1 MGTTHERFEPPIR
14 GIEETHGHAPGL
26 EGITGRLRIEVA
38 GKLLGVLAVN
48 DGDVDFVLGDGEA
61 GTVAYVRTRED
72 LLYFLRGEL
81 NPVVAVLQG
90 RLSIEG
96 DQELASRIILGL
108 QAGSP
113 FHGEL
118 VNEEA

>member
-1 MGTTHERFEPPIR
+1 MGTTHERFEAPIR
-14 GIEETHGHAPGL
+14 GIEETHGHAPGH
-26 EGITGRLRIEVA
+26 EGITGRLRIEVG
-38 GKLLGVLAVN
+38 GKLFGVLAVN

-72 LLYFLRGEL
+72 LVHFLRGEL

-90 RLSIEG
+90 RISVEG

-108 QAGSP
+108 QSGSP
-113 FHGEL
+113 FHDEL
-118 VNEEA
+118 AEEEV

>member
-1 MGTTHERFEPPIR
+1 
-14 GIEETHGHAPGL
+14 
-26 EGITGRLRIEVA
+26 LRIEVG

-48 DGDVDFVLGDGEA
+48 DGDVELAVGDGEA
-61 GTVAYVRTRED
+61 GTVAYVRSHDD
-72 LLYFLRGEL
+72 LMYFLRGEL

-113 FHGEL
+113 FHGEPSK
-118 VNEEA
+118 EEA